1 MRAHKSWPSWLVLAW
16 LLGAL
21 PAQAQTAEENA
32 GPSLEDAGVDAAVP
46 DDAALPVDDVGIVE
60 DAGPPVLVPDEEH
73 AALPPEHQPQL
84 TLTLTPDSISTGDVV
99 HAELLVVV
107 PEGDDVNLPRQPYA
121 PFELIDQGLTE
132 MTANGRRT
140 FTYRLDFLAL
150 EPGDLTL
157 PALTVRVI
165 TPDGLVGTAQTEP
178 QVVHVES
185 LIANEPDAQPR
196 PPTDPVVVMED
207 DYTLAWIGG
216 ALGLMALTA
225 LITWLIARWLRNRPK
240 LLAPPPPP
248 RPAWEIAMAKLR
260 AARTDVTAAMAEG
273 AQSRVIDA
281 ASDALREY
289 LGRRFD
295 FNGLEST
302 SDEVIAHLRTQHLSG
317 VTLPEIQTLLGD
329 CDLVK
334 FAKFQPSKEDCER
347 ILSESERMVQR
358 TMHGPVAVAVPAPA
372 ANAPMERTKASV
384 TTTMAT
390 TKMMGTEGAAAL
402 PIASAPVQSDAPYPT
417 TNPPPPPGDD
427 LDASIAPLPDITELS
442 RSFHIE
448 VKQETDELAQRIP
461 VTPVPPPPPADDEP
475 VEGSEDA
482 IWDALDAAVETDAL
496 VIGHVLALREEG
508 YLVRLGEG
516 VHAVLPEAQLGSLA
530 GDGLVGSKRAFRIL
544 SLNTTKKRV
553 VLTHREISEAQET
566 ELLARATNPAFT
578 LGKPVTPVDGGA
590 T

>member
-1 MRAHKSWPSWLVLAW
+1 MRAHRTWPSWLALAL

-21 PAQAQTAEENA
+21 PVEAQTVEEDA
-32 GPSLEDAGVDAAVP
+32 GATLQDAGVDAAVA
-46 DDAALPVDDVGIVE
+46 DDAALTTDDAGPVE
-60 DAGPPVLVPDEEH
+60 DAGAPAPVADEEH
-73 AALPPEHQPQL
+73 TALPSEHQPQL

-121 PFELIDQGLTE
+121 PFELIDQGVTE
-132 MTANGRRT
+132 ATANGRRT

-165 TPDGLVGTAQTEP
+165 TPEGLVGTAQTEP

-196 PPTDPVVVMED
+196 PATEPVVVMED

-216 ALGLMALTA
+216 ALLLMALTA
-225 LITWLIARWLRNRPK
+225 LITWLVARWLRNRPK
-240 LLAPPPPP
+240 VLPPPPPP

-260 AARTDVTAAMAEG
+260 AARADVTAAMAEG

-289 LGRRFD
+289 FGRRFD

-334 FAKFQPSKEDCER
+334 FAKFQPSAEDCER
-347 ILSESERMVQR
+347 ILFESEKLVQR
-358 TMHGPVAVAVPAPA
+358 TMHGPVAVPVPVVA

-390 TKMMGTEGAAAL
+390 TKMMGTEGAAAQ
-402 PIASAPVQSDAPYPT
+402 PVVSPVESDAPYPT
-417 TNPPPPPGDD
+417 TNPPPPPSDDD
-427 LDASIAPLPDITELS
+427 LDAGIPALPDMPAAELS
-442 RSFHIE
+442 RS
-448 VKQETDELAQRIP
+448 IP
-461 VTPVPPPPPADDEP
+461 VTPVPPPPPADEEP
-475 VEGSEDA
+475 VEGSEEA
-482 IWDALDAAVETDAL
+482 AWDALDAAVEADAL
-496 VIGHVLALREEG
+496 VVGHVIALREEG

-516 VHAVLPEAQLGSLA
+516 VHGVLPEAQLGSLA
-530 GDGLVGSKRAFRIL
+530 SDGLVGTKRAFRIL
-544 SLNTTKKRV
+544 SLNTNKKRV
-553 VLTHREISEAQET
+553 VLTHREVSDAQEAAM
-566 ELLARATNPAFT
+566 LARATNPGFS
-578 LGKPVTPVDGGA
+578 DGGA

>member
-1 MRAHKSWPSWLVLAW
+1 MRAHKTWPSWLALAL

-21 PAQAQTAEENA
+21 PAEAQTVEEDTGA
-32 GPSLEDAGVDAAVP
+32 ALEDAGVDAGVQ
-46 DDAALPVDDVGIVE
+46 DDAALPMDDAGIAE

-73 AALPPEHQPQL
+73 AALPPEHQPEL
-84 TLTLTPDSISTGDVV
+84 TLTLTPDAISTGDVV

-121 PFELIDQGLTE
+121 PFELIDQGVTE
-132 MTANGRRT
+132 TTANGRRT

-196 PPTDPVVVMED
+196 PATDPVVVMED

-216 ALGLMALTA
+216 ALGLMALSA

-240 LLAPPPPP
+240 VLPPPPPP

-260 AARTDVTAAMAEG
+260 AARSDLTAAMAEG
-273 AQSRVIDA
+273 AQSRVVDA

-289 LGRRFD
+289 FGRRFD

-334 FAKFQPSKEDCER
+334 FAKFQPSAEDCER
-347 ILSESERMVQR
+347 ILFESEKLVQR
-358 TMHGPVAVAVPAPA
+358 TMHGPVAVALPAPA

-402 PIASAPVQSDAPYPT
+402 PVASAPVESDAPYPT
-417 TNPPPPPGDD
+417 TNPPPPPADD
-427 LDASIAPLPDITELS
+427 LDAAIAPLPDIAELS
-442 RSFHIE
+442 RS
-448 VKQETDELAQRIP
+448 IP
-461 VTPVPPPPPADDEP
+461 VTPVPPPPPADEEP
-475 VEGSEDA
+475 IEGSEDA
-482 IWDALDAAVETDAL
+482 VWDALDAAVEADAL
-496 VIGHVLALREEG
+496 VVGHVLALREEG

-516 VHAVLPEAQLGSLA
+516 VHGVLPEAQLGSLV
-530 GDGLVGSKRAFRIL
+530 GDGLVGTKRAFRIL
-544 SLNTTKKRV
+544 SLNTNKKRV
-553 VLTHREISEAQET
+553 VLTHRDISDAQEA
-566 ELLARATNPAFT
+566 ELLARATNPGFS
-578 LGKPVTPVDGGA
+578 DGGA